1 MELQNRRQ
9 SRLQQRKL
17 HKLEKQEQR
26 LLEQRPSLLSRKAA
40 EWTAPVK
47 ERVREKIPGRAEQ
60 AAGKSAQVL
69 QRAFEKSFE
78 LVLEKGS
85 GMIARTFSE
94 KKLLERYER
103 FSKKPLSSWELS
115 KLGTAVAMRASGNM
129 VFSTVQGGAMGALGI
144 GLPDVPIF
152 LAAVFKTLFEISL
165 SFGYPYNLPQEQV
178 YQMLLICAAV
188 GEESER
194 YRASADADKVA
205 EEIRRGTGRL
215 SISREEARER
225 ASGALCSAALTGK
238 IVQGAPIVGVYG
250 GFRNGVLLRQIGGLA
265 AVKYQQ
271 RMLREL

>member
-9 SRLQQRKL
+9 SHLQQRKL
-17 HKLEKQEQR
+17 RKLEKQEQK

-40 EWTAPVK
+40 QWTAPVK
-47 ERVREKIPGRAEQ
+47 ERVREKIPGKAEQ
-60 AAGKSAQVL
+60 AAEKSAQML
-69 QRAFEKSFE
+69 QKAFEKSFE

-103 FSKKPLSSWELS
+103 FSQKPLSSWELS

-129 VFSTVQGGAMGALGI
+129 VFSAVQGGAMGALGI

-165 SFGYPYNLPQEQV
+165 SFGYPYDLPQEQV

-188 GEESER
+188 GEEVER
-194 YRASADADKVA
+194 YCASADADRVA

-225 ASGALCSAALTGK
+225 ASRALCSAALTGK

-250 GFRNGVLLRQIGGLA
+250 GFRNGVLLRQIGSLA

-271 RMLREL
+271 RMLRER